1 MFLPCFP
8 QTRELKELYLGS
20 ELFIECFASVVFM
33 AESKIGLY
41 VKSVKTVTG
50 TVETEHE
57 VFGPSTL
64 DRPSRVKI
72 EGKASSGTFRLRQ
85 FAIEKEP
92 KYEFILSEDQQ
103 KIVETV
109 KDISRRYSLEVEV
122 VDIARENVLRR
133 IIKQKQEKIK
143 IFPTLITD
151 SGRRIEGKMTDE
163 KVESF
168 LSRIANERMR

>member
-1 MFLPCFP
+1 M
-8 QTRELKELYLGS
+8 
-20 ELFIECFASVVFM
+20 FM
-33 AESKIGLY
+33 AEPKIRLY

-64 DRPSRVKI
+64 DRPNRVKI
-72 EGKASSGTFRLRQ
+72 EGKVSNGTFRLRQ

-109 KDISRRYSLEVEV
+109 NDISQRYSLEVEV
-122 VDIARENVLRR
+122 VDFTRKNVLRR
-133 IIKQKQEKIK
+133 IIKEKQEKIK
-143 IFPTLITD
+143 VFPTLITD

-168 LSRIANERMR
+168 LSKIANERRKKYP

>member
-1 MFLPCFP
+1 
-8 QTRELKELYLGS
+8 
-20 ELFIECFASVVFM
+20 M
-33 AESKIGLY
+33 AEPKIRLY

-64 DRPSRVKI
+64 DRPNRVKI
-72 EGKASSGTFRLRQ
+72 EGKISNGTFRLRQ

-103 KIVETV
+103 KIIETV
-109 KDISRRYSLEVEV
+109 KNISQRYSLEVEV
-122 VDIARENVLRR
+122 VDFARKNVLRR
-133 IIKQKQEKIK
+133 IIKEKQEKIK

-151 SGRRIEGKMTDE
+151 SGLRIEGKMTDE

-168 LSRIANERMR
+168 LSKIANERRKKHL